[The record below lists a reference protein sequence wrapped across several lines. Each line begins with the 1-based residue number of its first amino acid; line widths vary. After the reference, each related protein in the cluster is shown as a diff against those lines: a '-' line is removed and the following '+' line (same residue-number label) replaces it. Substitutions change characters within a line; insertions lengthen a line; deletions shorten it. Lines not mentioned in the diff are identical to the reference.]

1 MDTVGDPRL
10 MSAVAKQ
17 TEASPL
23 ADSGRFLASIKIY
36 LPPQYDQQPFVWQHY
51 LDQATS
57 AKKPSPIWR

>member
-36 LPPQYDQQPFVWQHY
+36 LPPQYDQQPFV
-51 LDQATS
+51 
-57 AKKPSPIWR
+57 